1 MKNWKTSLLLTHI
14 NGQISTEEFSIN
26 TEISQGDYTSGLLF
40 ILCLLPISWLLK
52 RSGLGYRINTNNLN
66 VISHLLF
73 MDDLKLYA
81 ANDTHLNAM
90 VNIVK
95 KFSDDIRMA
104 FGFDKCNK
112 LTVKKGKIIQSELI
126 TMEDDQQLNP

>member
-1 MKNWKTSLLLTHI
+1 MPRRRNDISTAWIDYKKAYDSVPHNWIVESLTIHKFDPTITNFIKLTMKNL
-14 NGQISTEEFSIN
+14 
-26 TEISQGDYTSGLLF
+26 
-40 ILCLLPISWLLK
+40 
-52 RSGLGYRINTNNLN
+52 RSGYGYR
-66 VISHLLF
+66 
-73 MDDLKLYA
+73 
-81 ANDTHLNAM
+81 
-90 VNIVK
+90 K

>member
-1 MKNWKTSLLLTHI
+1 
-14 NGQISTEEFSIN
+14 
-26 TEISQGDYTSGLLF
+26 
-40 ILCLLPISWLLK
+40 
-52 RSGLGYRINTNNLN
+52 
-66 VISHLLF
+66 

-90 VNIVK
+90 VNIAK